1 LIFFE
6 RKSIKEKEI
15 RSELWKERISFF
27 VAAKHAIK
35 QSGGLICVKGLVFL
49 QVDESNLK
57 NLSFGL

>member
-1 LIFFE
+1 M
-6 RKSIKEKEI
+6 KEKEI

-35 QSGGLICVKGLVFL
+35 QSGELFCVKGLVFL

-57 NLSFGL
+57 NPSFGL